1 MRVMLLSLPGF
12 EEGDGNLFPLGI
24 GYLAAELQKENE
36 VQARHY
42 RFMAQARVEVPQL
55 VRSFEPEVVGL
66 TCSTFNRGPVREM
79 IGLIR
84 KLEPRV
90 QIVVGGVHASFC
102 YEQILKR
109 YGADVVVIGEGE
121 RTFAELCSAIAKRA
135 PLTEVLGIA
144 RLDGA
149 EVVLNPPRPVI
160 RDLDDLVLPDYS
172 YARPFMERSGM
183 GFLITSRGCPVRC
196 TFCSTSSFWGQQVR
210 MHTPSRVVDE
220 MEMLVSRF
228 KVKKIFF
235 HDDTFNLGV
244 ARVKAICSEIT
255 KRGLQVEWGCSCR
268 VTPVTQDMIATMVAA
283 GCRHICWGIESGSAA
298 MLSRISKKIS
308 LEQIRTAYEFSA
320 RFSDVMSTGAFTMVG
335 NPGETEATVQE
346 TVSFLNSIPITD
358 APSTSI
364 LYILPGT
371 VLYEDLKGQGKI
383 ADSDWHRH
391 DAVPNYPV
399 ENSYR
404 RLSGWAALVRNSGA
418 RLPFDAEKHFWNE
431 APEIS
436 QQKSALPVGSRI
448 ARKAR
453 ALLDPAK
460 WRSVLVRALPAG
472 RIRF

>member
-55 VRSFEPEVVGL
+55 VHSFTPEVVGL

-84 KLEPRV
+84 KLDPRV

-102 YEQILKR
+102 YEQILKQ

-121 RTFAELCSAIAKRA
+121 RTFAELCSAISERA
-135 PLTEVLGIA
+135 PLNEVLGIA
-144 RLDGA
+144 WLHGA
-149 EVVLNPPRPVI
+149 ELVLNPPRPVI
-160 RDLDDLVLPDYS
+160 RELDDLALPDYS
-172 YARPFMERSGM
+172 YARPFMERSRM
-183 GFLITSRGCPVRC
+183 GFMITSRGCPVRC

-228 KVKKIFF
+228 GVKKIFF

-244 ARVKAICSEIT
+244 ARVKEICAEIT
-255 KRGLQVEWGCSCR
+255 RRGVQVEWGCSCR
-268 VTPVTQDMIATMVAA
+268 VTPATQEMIATMVAA

-308 LEQIRTAYEFSA
+308 LDQIRAAYELSA

-335 NPGETEATVQE
+335 NPGETKATVKE
-346 TVSFLNSIPITD
+346 TVDFLNSIPITD

-371 VLYEDLKGQGKI
+371 MLYEDLKGEGKI
-383 ADSDWHRH
+383 ADGDWHRH
-391 DAVPNYPV
+391 GTVPYYTV
-399 ENSYR
+399 QSSYR
-404 RLSGWAALVRNSGA
+404 RLSGWARLVRNSGA
-418 RLPFDAEKHFWNE
+418 RLPFDPRKHFWRE

-436 QQKSALPVGSRI
+436 RQKGAGSVVIRV
-448 ARKAR
+448 APKLR
-453 ALLDPAK
+453 ALLDVAK
-460 WRSVLVRALPAG
+460 WRSVLVKMLPAG